1 MVKIGKIPPFVGGIF
16 LVFLIFLIFL
26 RCGS

>member
-16 LVFLIFLIFL
+16 LVFLTFLIFL
-26 RCGS
+26 RCVS